1 MTHMNI
7 IESGPAWTSAAYI
20 FKASAS
26 TVFAL
31 GVLIHVGRMIYG
43 LEEWTRDVFTPPVD
57 IAFGL
62 LIVVP
67 AVSGVLAW
75 RRYSGDLAGGIVYGF
90 ALLLCLVSVPLHL
103 STFFT
108 WSTEYLNGFPF
119 WYSAV
124 EVPMFAAL
132 SYTMTRLRFG
142 TSSAAGGIR

>member
-1 MTHMNI
+1 MTHMHI
-7 IESGPAWTSAAYI
+7 VQPASSRPLTPAI
-20 FKASAS
+20 FKASAAF
-26 TVFAL
+26 VFAL
-31 GVLIHVGRMIYG
+31 GFLIHVGRMLYG
-43 LEEWTRDVFTPPVD
+43 LEDWTRDIFTPPVD

-62 LIVVP
+62 IIIVP

-75 RRYSGDLAGGIVYGF
+75 RHYSGELAGRIVYGF

-108 WSTEYLNGFPF
+108 WSTEYLNTFPF

-132 SYTMTRLRFG
+132 AYAMMRLRFG
-142 TSSAAGGIR
+142 

>member
-1 MTHMNI
+1 MDAGRLHAA
-7 IESGPAWTSAAYI
+7 GGHRLRPADRRA
-20 FKASAS
+20 
-26 TVFAL
+26 
-31 GVLIHVGRMIYG
+31 R
-43 LEEWTRDVFTPPVD
+43 
-57 IAFGL
+57 
-62 LIVVP
+62 
-67 AVSGVLAW
+67 VSGVLAW